1 MTWIGGLPPL
11 EKWTKISPPRGL
23 EDKFPN
29 FHRWDML
36 GFCLWKDSLALVLF
50 CWGGDVFFFFTSYPW
65 YIHRLSHHHV
75 VGTYF
80 WEAHAPS
87 VGKYGETNALEQP
100 PQDRKHI
107 LWKNIC
113 AVWSSYN
120 LVVDML
126 GSLFRI
132 FLVAPM
138 SNEGKNMTLNDFK
151 EVVKQLFL
159 YRSIALP
166 NNKFFLIVHSF
177 SHRKASLIFLTNTF
191 PYYPL
196 PSF

>member
-1 MTWIGGLPPL
+1 MLEAVDTIIVLYQCNFLPTATNIVAYCGIPF
-11 EKWTKISPPRGL
+11 KI
-23 EDKFPN
+23 
-29 FHRWDML
+29 
-36 GFCLWKDSLALVLF
+36 WKCSF
-50 CWGGDVFFFFTSYPW
+50 KRRPQ
-65 YIHRLSHHHV
+65 IR
-75 VGTYF
+75 
-80 WEAHAPS
+80 EAHAPS